1 MVERLREY
9 MKYQNLLPSQLA
21 DKAGLPRSSFSQIM
35 GGRLKKINSDII
47 KKLHEAFPDL
57 SISWLI
63 FGEGNMI
70 VTGEKSSSME
80 ERQPTMEFKDDSEV
94 FPTESQVG
102 CKDAKDFELTE
113 DENEASRP
121 EKTPSDVPQ
130 KAVAMEMP
138 QGRHIVKI
146 MVFYDDNTFESFL
159 PE

>member
-9 MKYQNLLPSQLA
+9 MEYQNLLPSQLA
-21 DKAGLPRSSFSQIM
+21 DKAGLPRSTFSQIM

-63 FGEGNMI
+63 FGEGDMI
-70 VTGEKSSSME
+70 VVGEKNNSVE
-80 ERQPTMEFKDDSEV
+80 KRQPTIEFKDDSEL
-94 FPTESQVG
+94 FPTELQEG

-113 DENEASRP
+113 DENGASRS
-121 EKTPSDVPQ
+121 EKTLSDAPQ
-130 KAVAMEMP
+130 RAVTPEMP